1 MQDPGSSPNLKRNSW
16 KIQASSHSHVHGDS
30 TAFSRLLRCCKF
42 GSKPRNPSHRCLG
55 FSIHLYSTP
64 KKNIYK
70 ETWQFHKGNKN
81 GLPQFLLNFFGKE
94 SFKSAFFTAPFFMV
108 QMAWGA
114 GGEMFR
120 ILIDATWLMGYPSYW
135 LHLVT
140 INKPP
145 RYATDV
151 LVDFRRRD
159 VSPSSLEQPTGN
171 YREHPL
177 VTSWTSNSTRSPSFK
192 ATRLTKS
199 EWLTPQSI
207 IMTWCE
213 WVFLKFT

>member
-1 MQDPGSSPNLKRNSW
+1 MENPGKQPLARPW
-16 KIQASSHSHVHGDS
+16 RLHGLFQAPSVQIWID
-30 TAFSRLLRCCKF
+30 F
-42 GSKPRNPSHRCLG
+42 GIRRIDVWDFPSIFIRP
-55 FSIHLYSTP
+55 P

-171 YREHPL
+171 TH
-177 VTSWTSNSTRSPSFK
+177 W
-192 ATRLTKS
+192 
-199 EWLTPQSI
+199 
-207 IMTWCE
+207 
-213 WVFLKFT
+213 